1 MRSILTIFL
10 GSFLAVQGCTPEA
23 PLVTREDGSAL
34 PYTIVVASGIRD
46 GYTLTARLAFFAPD
60 LINSLQMQLR
70 VEIGVVPK
78 LQSGT
83 WTLGPEKGSISADW
97 LNFFG
102 GQGGAPV
109 IAGRFRLIPAA
120 PGMGRTFIV
129 NLPKTEIRPQGTG
142 FQGGQR
148 PRSERSRGR

>member
-1 MRSILTIFL
+1 MRTISTMLLGIFL
-10 GSFLAVQGCTPEA
+10 ALGCAPDA
-23 PLVTREDGSAL
+23 PLVAREDGSAL
-34 PYTIVVASGIRD
+34 PYTIVIASGIRD

-78 LQSGT
+78 LQAGT
-83 WTLGPEKGSISADW
+83 WSLGPDGGTISADW

-109 IAGRFRLIPAA
+109 IAGRFRLR
-120 PGMGRTFIV
+120 PGGPDRGRTLIV
-129 NLPKTEIRPQGTG
+129 NLPKTEIRPQGMG
-142 FQGGQR
+142 LQGGQR
-148 PRSERSRGR
+148 PRPGGNRGR